1 MATNQQSGKVGRMFP
16 DDAETFISEN
26 TANTFTLLDVRQPL
40 EYESGHLPGA
50 TLIPLPELADTLE
63 NLDPEKPLIAYCAVG
78 GRSRMAAQLLA
89 NQDFREVYY
98 LEGGMEAWEGFA
110 AEGPEEFHLQFISGE
125 ETPQEIIVLSYNMEK
140 GLRTFHEM
148 VRART
153 TNPELVQLLGHLISA
168 EESHMNRLLQVA
180 SRWQM
185 DQDEVDTFRAG
196 LEATTMEGGIDA
208 AEFMAKNES
217 FLQTVTGVIDVAMMV
232 ETQALDLYLKMAAAS
247 KDAATKEVL
256 FQIAEEEK
264 GHLRA
269 LGRVLE
275 THLSE
280 SAS

>member
-1 MATNQQSGKVGRMFP
+1 
-16 DDAETFISEN
+16 
-26 TANTFTLLDVRQPL
+26 
-40 EYESGHLPGA
+40 
-50 TLIPLPELADTLE
+50 
-63 NLDPEKPLIAYCAVG
+63 
-78 GRSRMAAQLLA
+78 
-89 NQDFREVYY
+89 
-98 LEGGMEAWEGFA
+98 
-110 AEGPEEFHLQFISGE
+110 
-125 ETPQEIIVLSYNMEK
+125 
-140 GLRTFHEM
+140 
-148 VRART
+148 
-153 TNPELVQLLGHLISA
+153 
-168 EESHMNRLLQVA
+168 
-180 SRWQM
+180 M

-275 THLSE
+275 AHLSE